1 MANRIELDYV
11 VKTSLSPYAITER
24 MVGFFSQSPSGASP
38 IVLSSEHGPCEG
50 QVYISLAWGLDAVGA
65 DLCALVVAATDG
77 FVDIAEIQ
85 GLQVVNMRL
94 PEAFARPYPGPKF
107 GISGIRDRTHI
118 NRRALIGAMVRPGP
132 EMNAAQTAQRVAVLA
147 EAGADIVV
155 EDVVQPD
162 TANCPFDER
171 VKEVTRVIM
180 RHAERTGKQ
189 VIYAFDVTGSI
200 DDMRYRHD
208 IVRDEGG
215 TCIQIGLS
223 AVGLAASIAMGRYTQ
238 LPLHGLAR
246 GWRQVTQNTLGGWQ
260 FDAYSALYR
269 LAGIDHLHLGR
280 TGQDGDCAVLDN
292 ARSLLN
298 PLFNYKAC
306 VPMPVICDGK
316 GGPTP
321 SAILRH
327 LNSSDL
333 IHLLPAEADPV
344 QIGRLGKA
352 WDAAVSGA
360 PPMRVLR

>member
-1 MANRIELDYV
+1 MANRIELDYD
-11 VKTSLSPYAITER
+11 VKTPLSPCDVANR
-24 MVGFFSQSPSGASP
+24 MAGVFTQMPSDASP
-38 IVLSSEHGPCEG
+38 VVLSSENGPNEG
-50 QVYISLAWGLDAVGA
+50 QVHIRLAWSLEALGA
-65 DLCALVVAATDG
+65 DLCALAVAATDG
-77 FVDIAEIQ
+77 CVGISEIE
-85 GLQVVNMRL
+85 GLQVTKMRL

-107 GISGIRDRTHI
+107 GIPGTRDRTHVT
-118 NRRALIGAMVRPGP
+118 RRALIGATVRPGP
-132 EMNAAQTAQRVAVLA
+132 EMNAAQTAHRVAVLV

-171 VKEVTRVIM
+171 VKEVNRVIL

-246 GWRQVTQNTLGGWQ
+246 GWRQVTQNNLGGWQ

-269 LAGIDHLHLGR
+269 LAGIDHLHLGFS
-280 TGQDGDCAVLDN
+280 GQEGDGAILDN
-292 ARSLLN
+292 ARSLLH
-298 PLFNYKAC
+298 PLFDYKAC
-306 VPMPVICDGK
+306 VPMPAICEGK
-316 GGPTP
+316 GAPTP
-321 SAILRH
+321 SAILRY
-327 LNSSDL
+327 LNSSDI
-333 IHLLPAEADPV
+333 IHLLPSDANPA
-344 QIGRLGKA
+344 QIGRLGRA

-360 PPMRVLR
+360 SPLRVMR